1 MVKDTCCCCSSKVTE
16 GVSFMPLQHD
26 GRDGV
31 DVLLSNQPGAE
42 RPLPVIVVALSFS
55 FNGSGLFD
63 SNVSTFFNMWKKI
76 KSSPHVKTP
85 PPPCGQAGCQ
95 MQSRPMAPAQLAMT
109 MHVFFKTHGKSEVR
123 QGEEN

>member
-1 MVKDTCCCCSSKVTE
+1 
-16 GVSFMPLQHD
+16 MPLQHD

-76 KSSPHVKTP
+76 KSNPHDDT
-85 PPPCGQAGCQ
+85 
-95 MQSRPMAPAQLAMT
+95 
-109 MHVFFKTHGKSEVR
+109 
-123 QGEEN
+123 

>member
-1 MVKDTCCCCSSKVTE
+1 
-16 GVSFMPLQHD
+16 MPLQHD

-76 KSSPHVKTP
+76 KSNPHVKTP

-95 MQSRPMAPAQLAMT
+95 SRPMAPAQLAMAT
-109 MHVFFKTHGKSEVR
+109 HVFFKTHGKSEVR

>member
-1 MVKDTCCCCSSKVTE
+1 
-16 GVSFMPLQHD
+16 MPLQHD

-42 RPLPVIVVALSFS
+42 RPLPVVVVALSFS

-76 KSSPHVKTP
+76 KSNPHVKTAL
-85 PPPCGQAGCQ
+85 PPCRLSIWVNGAG
-95 MQSRPMAPAQLAMT
+95 SAG
-109 MHVFFKTHGKSEVR
+109 HVNTCF
-123 QGEEN
+123 

>member
-76 KSSPHVKTP
+76 KSNPVNPHVKTP
-85 PPPCGQAGCQ
+85 PRPPPAGKRVANLGQW
-95 MQSRPMAPAQLAMT
+95 
-109 MHVFFKTHGKSEVR
+109 R
-123 QGEEN
+123 QDSWP

>member
-1 MVKDTCCCCSSKVTE
+1 
-16 GVSFMPLQHD
+16 MPLQHD

-76 KSSPHVKTP
+76 
-85 PPPCGQAGCQ
+85 
-95 MQSRPMAPAQLAMT
+95 
-109 MHVFFKTHGKSEVR
+109 
-123 QGEEN
+123 